1 MKGPIRIGSIVAD
14 TPGLGTL
21 LARARRLEAIEALVR
36 SWLPAALAAQVTVAN
51 LRDDTLVLAVKSAA
65 WATKLRYEIPA
76 VLAAAKRHAATSEVR
91 DVKIRVL
98 VDGAAV

>member
-1 MKGPIRIGSIVAD
+1 MKGPIRVGSIVAD

-36 SWLPAALAAQVTVAN
+36 SWLPSALAAQVGVAN
-51 LRDDTLVLAVKSAA
+51 LREDTLVLAVKSAA
-65 WATKLRYEIPA
+65 WATKLRYEVPA
-76 VLAAAKRHAATSEVR
+76 VLASAKRHEATREVR

-98 VDGAAV
+98 VDGDAV